1 MSDKKEKNIVN
12 VEGLGEIEIVRTP
25 SFDKDGNAVAG
36 VCSMSQKGL
45 EQFYEDHGIPEA
57 KKVMKAFKDANT
69 ALIEAAAGFLAPKVK
84 EDKNDWELRAGI
96 GNDRIIVGID
106 AVKKVRNVQTGETSE
121 KYGTIYVKQH
131 QKAPM
136 TETLTKIAADL
147 EAGLRA

>member
-1 MSDKKEKNIVN
+1 MSEKKDKNIVN

-69 ALIEAAAGFLAPKVK
+69 ALIEKAAEFLAPKVK

-96 GNDRIIVGID
+96 GNDRVIIGFD
-106 AVKKVRNVQTGETSE
+106 AVKKVRNVQTGETTE
-121 KYGTIYVKQH
+121 KYGTVYVKQH
-131 QKAPM
+131 AKAPVTDM
-136 TETLTKIAADL
+136 LQKIAADV
-147 EAGLRA
+147 EAALRA